1 MARVNKEMANERYHG
16 CADLDHGAP
25 TPDSPERLYD
35 NLDFMP
41 VEAYL
46 LLPRDRH
53 HAGYVECVDHHGP
66 EAGSLGC
73 RRRKV

>member
-53 HAGYVECVDHHGP
+53 HAGYVE
-66 EAGSLGC
+66 S
-73 RRRKV
+73 